1 MVVDGSFLY
10 FLSRNRETWYNNL
23 HLGIKRYILLGHNA
37 TLKSF
42 STFVKVVFCQN
53 YIFCKIKATINAI
66 LNKKN
71 YTTMNVLEIDKIFV
85 SRLISMP

>member
-1 MVVDGSFLY
+1 MVVGGSFLY

-23 HLGIKRYILLGHNA
+23 HLGIKRYILLGSNA

-42 STFVKVVFCQN
+42 SAFVKVVFCRN
-53 YIFCKIKATINAI
+53 YIFCKIKVTINAI
-66 LNKKN
+66 LNIKK

-85 SRLISMP
+85 SSLISMP